1 MFFGN
6 QMQSDIDAINAN
18 KDLGELITRF
28 IRYDV
33 NRDVTKT
40 LSQSLI
46 NSQLMSSPQTQTTSQ
61 PKPKPAPKKRKVV
74 IPKILNDATK
84 TKSDSAWSW

>member
-1 MFFGN
+1 
-6 QMQSDIDAINAN
+6 MQSDIDAINAN